1 MILLVLN
8 LLIIVPKP
16 NLLFFTGGSN
26 IMPKR
31 IYSEFLSKFEND
43 YNIIKNFEQIEENED
58 NQDSL
63 LIGHSSGCITLL
75 NYIKNQ
81 KNQKN
86 QKNKNIV
93 LIDPV
98 KTLNFEKNINLI
110 NKNILILN
118 TEFSTK
124 WSKEFPYLPFI
135 PFKFLLITKNDI
147 NIENKK
153 IKELSIN
160 NFGHCDI
167 LNNPWRDFMHN
178 SKISIGSHNRSQI
191 FMENKYTYIKNIIN
205 EINED

>member
-8 LLIIVPKP
+8 LLIIIPKS

-43 YNIIKNFEQIEENED
+43 YNIIKNFEKIENNKDYQDNED
-58 NQDSL
+58 NL
-63 LIGHSSGCITLL
+63 LIGHSSGCVTLL
-75 NYIKNQ
+75 NYI

-98 KTLNFEKNINLI
+98 KTLNFKKNINLI

-124 WSKEFPYLPFI
+124 WNKEFPYLPFI

-153 IKELSIN
+153 IKEFTLN

-191 FMENKYTYIKNIIN
+191 FMENKYTYIKN
-205 EINED
+205 EINEANQY